1 MTKTD
6 MGTPEPGGLKL
17 GALIDMLYSRREDRL
32 NKQAQVEI
40 LKRDEEVLKQTIL
53 GLLKETGLA
62 SARGYIATAAAT
74 STRTVQVTDW
84 DEYYTYLLDERK
96 PELLQ
101 RRPSTSLVL
110 AHYDDGI
117 LVPGTAEIVLPG
129 LSLTKAK
136 R

>member
-1 MTKTD
+1 MSE
-6 MGTPEPGGLKL
+6 GKL
-17 GALIDMLYSRREDRL
+17 GTLIDMLYLQRGERL
-32 NKQAQVEI
+32 NLQAEVEA
-40 LKRDEEVLKQTIL
+40 LKRKEEVLKQTIL
-53 GLLKETGLA
+53 ELLKETGLA
-62 SARGYIATAAAT
+62 SARGYVATASAT
-74 STRTVQVTDW
+74 STRTAQVTDW
-84 DEYYTYLLDERK
+84 DEYYAYLLDERK